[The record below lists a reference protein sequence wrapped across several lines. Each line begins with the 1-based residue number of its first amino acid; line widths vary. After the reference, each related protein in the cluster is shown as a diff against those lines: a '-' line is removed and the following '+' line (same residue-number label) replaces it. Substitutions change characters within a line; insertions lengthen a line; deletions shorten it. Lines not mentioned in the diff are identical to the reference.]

1 MGRATWFDADG
12 TKRGGWTDEEDQ
24 KLVAYINEYG
34 IGDWR
39 FLPRKAGNIYI
50 LPYIYSYTIVLSI
63 SY

>member
-39 FLPRKAGNIYI
+39 FLPRKAGSYLYI
-50 LPYIYSYTIVLSI
+50 TLHSYMIVLFV
-63 SY
+63 